1 MNASTTTVLG
11 VELRTDEARLTWKNA
26 GPDLVFRLTGP
37 SLDLTIHAGPDLI
50 RQMKQMI
57 SWADPMSA
65 PPDRPILARP
75 NGCQ

>member
-1 MNASTTTVLG
+1 MNASITTVLG
-11 VELRTDEARLTWKNA
+11 VDMRTDETTLTWKNA

-37 SLDLTIHAGPDLI
+37 SLDLTVQAGPDLI

-57 SWADPMSA
+57 SWADPMLDRKISA
-65 PPDRPILARP
+65 TS